1 MLYEIKPF
9 FIKTKTNLL
18 VGEGSTTYDVVDN
31 AVQRDSISHLPVI
44 NASSLKGALK
54 DHMSKLKVPK
64 AETINE
70 LEEDAYNKLFGSD
83 DKQQGIVK
91 FLDSYL
97 IFLPLRSNVK
107 PFFHTTSRQNL
118 LQFVEFLEN
127 LGCKSEKLSKAK
139 EFIENLD
146 ENENIVINAKDAIVE
161 EYECKNKNIDV
172 NDLLAIFPDNVKPKN
187 IAILSDENF
196 IDAMQ
201 HLPVIARNK
210 LNNGKSEN
218 LWYEEVVPRESIF
231 YTAMLDYNNLGTS
244 AEYKYKKG
252 FEAFYNIL
260 QRDLVQVG
268 SNASI
273 GYGLCNFYAF
283 TDCEGEK
290 DEK

>member
-1 MLYEIKPF
+1 MLYELKPF

-44 NASSLKGALK
+44 NASGLKGALK
-54 DHMSKLKVPK
+54 DHMSKLKVEK
-64 AETINE
+64 SDTIDK
-70 LEEDAYNKLFGSD
+70 LEEDAFNKLFGSD

-97 IFLPLRSNVK
+97 LFLPLRSNVK

-127 LGCKSEKLSKAK
+127 LGCKSQQLSKAK
-139 EFIENLD
+139 VFIENLEED
-146 ENENIVINAKDAIVE
+146 ENIVINAKDAVVE
-161 EYECKNKNIDV
+161 EYECQNKELNTD
-172 NDLLAIFPDNVKPKN
+172 DLFTIFPKNVKPEN

-196 IDAMQ
+196 IDAIQ
-201 HLPVIARNK
+201 HLPVIARNRLK
-210 LNNGKSEN
+210 DGKSEN

-231 YTAMLDYNNLGTS
+231 YTAMLDYNNIGTS
-244 AEYKYKKG
+244 SAYKYEKG
-252 FEAFYNIL
+252 FEAFYKIL
-260 QRDLVQVG
+260 QRDLIQVG

-283 TDCEGEK
+283 TECEGGK
-290 DEK
+290 DAK